1 MITYKIR
8 LEMTGGREQYT
19 NMEFTT
25 GDVQAYRLE
34 FDFMDNGKAYDC
46 TGHTL
51 TVKAKRSDGSVV
63 VDSGTVEDGKAF
75 YVPANSVFSKPDA
88 LELEVALVT
97 ADGSYATV
105 KVIHAHVREGFGD
118 GDVTPEDTT
127 PILVSLIAQGE
138 YAKQMGDYAKEQGE
152 WVSEASGAHI
162 NDNVRHI
169 TAEERAGWNN
179 KVDKTEGKGLSAND
193 YTDEEKAKLAGVQE
207 GAQANVNGYGAVY
220 IDGSFDFGASY
231 PNDSIGF
238 NSGDNVQLVSEWD
251 PLNSSYA
258 LKISA
263 TDTTYENATDI
274 TSGLMSSADKAK
286 LNGIE
291 TGAEK
296 NVVKSVAGKT
306 GVVVL
311 DKSDVGLGN
320 LTNDKQAKETD
331 FNAHDGDNVRHIT
344 AAERTGW
351 NGKVS
356 QTELSNGLAL
366 KADKADF
373 DAHDADEE
381 RHITPQER
389 ARWDASA
396 IVGDASGE
404 KIVLDDVAPQGAIR
418 ELEIYGKSEQE
429 TSVQGK
435 NLLDTTGIDRT
446 YKGMEYAHQTDGGV
460 KVTGTT
466 TETFSTSAQID
477 ITSRLTQGKT
487 YVTSIT
493 GSTAALYF
501 VTSITRKDGT
511 SSNANPFTMDDTIA
525 SVKVYLQINDAG
537 VTLDRT
543 VYLQV
548 EEGSVATAYEP
559 FVPNKP
565 SPEYP
570 SEIKSAENFNALF
583 LRGKN
588 LLDTTGID
596 RTYNG
601 ITCARRNDGG
611 VRVTGTSTG
620 FATST
625 QIDITPRL
633 KKGKTY
639 VKSWTGSAAGLSFV
653 IALKPKDG
661 AVQYPTTFTFNDT
674 VDTVKAYLQIGSA
687 GVTLDTTV
695 YLQIEEGSAA
705 TAYEPY
711 GGTVVNIP
719 YELRGVPNT
728 TGGWLAR
735 DYIEVKDGA
744 VKLVRECKEEAFI
757 GLETW
762 YTYKDT
768 QAAEDMHYIIR
779 PDGKKLSY
787 GSADF
792 RWSHYKTTTTG
803 EMPYGKNTSA
813 SVFQPSVL
821 YPAGTFESVA
831 AWKTYL
837 AGLAEAGNPLTILYQ
852 LATPTVEDIT
862 DTETGQALLALTLT
876 APDAALSNTAE
887 SGMAVRYEV
896 DGTIAYKKQ
905 LSENKKLASAI
916 VALGGT
922 I

>member
-1 MITYKIR
+1 MGKYWTDK
-8 LEMTGGREQYT
+8 TDGVD
-19 NMEFTT
+19 
-25 GDVQAYRLE
+25 DVVA
-34 FDFMDNGKAYDC
+34 FDFNAAFDGIEEDIVGIKAD
-46 TGHTL
+46 
-51 TVKAKRSDGSVV
+51 
-63 VDSGTVEDGKAF
+63 E
-75 YVPANSVFSKPDA
+75 
-88 LELEVALVT
+88 T
-97 ADGSYATV
+97 A
-105 KVIHAHVREGFGD
+105 HEG
-118 GDVTPEDTT
+118 
-127 PILVSLIAQGE
+127 
-138 YAKQMGDYAKEQGE
+138 
-152 WVSEASGAHI
+152 
-162 NDNVRHI
+162 DNVRHI

-179 KVDKTEGKGLSAND
+179 KVDKAEGKGLSAND

-220 IDGSFDFGASY
+220 IDGSFDFSASY

-251 PLNSSYA
+251 PVNSSYA

-263 TDTTYENATDI
+263 TDTTYENATD
-274 TSGLMSSADKAK
+274 TKAGLMSSADKAK
-286 LNGIE
+286 LD
-291 TGAEK
+291 TVSVGAEP
-296 NVVKSVAGKT
+296 NDVTSVAGKT
-306 GVVVL
+306 GAVVL

-331 FNAHDGDNVRHIT
+331 FNAHDGDDVRHIT

-366 KADKADF
+366 KADKAEF
-373 DAHDADEE
+373 DAHNADEE

-404 KIVLDDVAPQGAIR
+404 KIVLDDVAPQGVIR

-429 TSVQGK
+429 TSTQGK
-435 NLLDTTGIDRT
+435 NLLDTTGIGVGSNFDNYVNDVT
-446 YKGMEYAHQTDGGV
+446 FTHQSDGGV

-466 TETFSTSAQID
+466 MNEYSPYSTRFELID
-477 ITSRLTQGKT
+477 KLTVGKT
-487 YVTSIT
+487 YVKSMTGGVDGISFVVAVTKNDNTS
-493 GSTAALYF
+493 
-501 VTSITRKDGT
+501 TRPT
-511 SSNANPFTMDDTIA
+511 TFTLDDTIK
-525 SVKVYLQINDAG
+525 SVKAYLEITKIDAPID
-537 VTLDRT
+537 TT

-588 LLDTTGID
+588 LLDTSGMGTTAG
-596 RTYNG
+596 G
-601 ITCARRNDGG
+601 ITYTPQADGS
-611 VRVTGTSTG
+611 VKVAGTSTG
-620 FATST
+620 FGSSKL
-625 QIDITPRL
+625 IDITSRL
-633 KKGKTY
+633 TLGKKY
-639 VKSWTGSAAGLSFV
+639 VKSMKGGVSGLTMPMLVTPKTGSATFPS
-653 IALKPKDG
+653 
-661 AVQYPTTFTFNDT
+661 TFTMDET
-674 VDTVKAYLQIGSA
+674 IESVKVYLQVNSA
-687 GVTLDTTV
+687 DIAVDTTV
-695 YLQIEEGSAA
+695 YLQVEEGSAA

-719 YELRGVPNT
+719 YELRGVQNS

-744 VKLVRECKEEAFI
+744 VKLVRECAEKTFNGTE
-757 GLETW
+757 GW
-762 YTYKDT
+762 YY
-768 QAAEDMHYIIR
+768 AAQNTTESNYLSV
-779 PDGKKLSY
+779 PDGKGLSY
-787 GSADF
+787 LSTDF
-792 RWSHYKTTTTG
+792 RTSHYKMG
-803 EMPYGKNTSA
+803 NPIA
-813 SVFQPSVL
+813 SVPRATNISSEGKFVPGFYVIK
-821 YPAGTFESVA
+821 GTFGSVT
-831 AWKTYL
+831 AWKAYL
-837 AGLAEAGNPLTILYQ
+837 AGLSEAGNPLTILYQ

-896 DGTIAYKKQ
+896 DGTIAYKK
-905 LSENKKLASAI
+905 LASAI

>member
-1 MITYKIR
+1 MGKYWTDK
-8 LEMTGGREQYT
+8 TDGVD
-19 NMEFTT
+19 
-25 GDVQAYRLE
+25 DVVA
-34 FDFMDNGKAYDC
+34 FDFNAAFDGIEEDIVGIKAD
-46 TGHTL
+46 
-51 TVKAKRSDGSVV
+51 
-63 VDSGTVEDGKAF
+63 E
-75 YVPANSVFSKPDA
+75 
-88 LELEVALVT
+88 T
-97 ADGSYATV
+97 A
-105 KVIHAHVREGFGD
+105 HEG
-118 GDVTPEDTT
+118 
-127 PILVSLIAQGE
+127 
-138 YAKQMGDYAKEQGE
+138 
-152 WVSEASGAHI
+152 
-162 NDNVRHI
+162 DNVRHI

-179 KVDKTEGKGLSAND
+179 KVDKAEGKGLSAND
-193 YTDEEKAKLAGVQE
+193 YTDAEKAKLAGVAP
-207 GAQANVNGYGAVY
+207 GATKTTVQAINDQVKIHTQNANGTTVTANLYNQTGVDSKLAEKV
-220 IDGSFDFGASY
+220 DKVTGKGLST
-231 PNDSIGF
+231 ND
-238 NSGDNVQLVSEWD
+238 
-251 PLNSSYA
+251 Y
-258 LKISA
+258 
-263 TDTTYENATDI
+263 TTAE
-274 TSGLMSSADKAK
+274 KEK
-286 LNGIE
+286 LAGIE
-291 TGAEK
+291 AEAEK
-296 NVVKSVAGKT
+296 NVVTSVAGKT
-306 GVVVL
+306 GAVVL

-331 FNAHDGDNVRHIT
+331 FNAHVGNTSNPHNVTKEQLEIENVDNTSDMNKPVSAAQAAALALKADKAEFDAHDGDGERHIT
-344 AAERTGW
+344 AAER
-351 NGKVS
+351 
-356 QTELSNGLAL
+356 
-366 KADKADF
+366 
-373 DAHDADEE
+373 
-381 RHITPQER
+381 
-389 ARWDASA
+389 ARWDSSA

-404 KIVLDDVAPQGAIR
+404 KIVLDDVAPQGVIR

-435 NLLDTTGIDRT
+435 NLLDTTGIHNTASGIT
-446 YKGMEYAHQTDGGV
+446 YASQPDGGV
-460 KVTGTT
+460 KVSGTSTGFGT
-466 TETFSTSAQID
+466 STMVD
-477 ITSRLTQGKT
+477 ITNRLTLGKN
-487 YVTSIT
+487 YVKSMVGGVSGLTMPMVVTPKT
-493 GSTAALYF
+493 GSATF
-501 VTSITRKDGT
+501 PST
-511 SSNANPFTMDDTIA
+511 FTMDDTIE
-525 SVKVYLQINDAG
+525 SVKVYLQVNSADITVD
-537 VTLDRT
+537 TI

-570 SEIKSAENFNALF
+570 SEIKSAENFTALF

-601 ITCARRNDGG
+601 ITCARQNDGG
-611 VRVTGTSTG
+611 VKVTGTSTG

-687 GVTLDTTV
+687 GATVDTTV
-695 YLQIEEGSAA
+695 YLQVEEGSAA

-744 VKLVRECKEEAFI
+744 VKLVRECAEKTYDGTESWQYASDTSNNVNKDLYYSPTTPGGKAIGWWNNKFVISHFKPANNVTANNMPAATNTNMNGFQLGIYYPVGTFSNLEAF
-757 GLETW
+757 
-762 YTYKDT
+762 
-768 QAAEDMHYIIR
+768 
-779 PDGKKLSY
+779 
-787 GSADF
+787 
-792 RWSHYKTTTTG
+792 
-803 EMPYGKNTSA
+803 
-813 SVFQPSVL
+813 
-821 YPAGTFESVA
+821 
-831 AWKTYL
+831 KTYVS
-837 AGLAEAGNPLTILYQ
+837 GLAEGGNPLTILYQ

>member
-8 LEMTGGREQYT
+8 LEMAGGREQYS

-75 YVPANSVFSKPDA
+75 YIPANSVFSKPDA

-118 GDVTPEDTT
+118 GGVTPEDTT
-127 PILVSLIAQGE
+127 PILVNLIAQGE

-152 WVSEASGAHI
+152 WVGEASDAHI

-179 KVDKTEGKGLSAND
+179 KVDKAEGKGLSDNN
-193 YTDEEKAKLAGVQE
+193 YTDADKIKLDGIEAGAE
-207 GAQANVNGYGAVY
+207 VNGAGYSTIVVEGVGDIAAQEPYDRFVLE
-220 IDGSFDFGASY
+220 A
-231 PNDSIGF
+231 
-238 NSGDNVQLVSEWD
+238 GDNVAMTRYGGGEKGVT
-251 PLNSSYA
+251 
-258 LKISA
+258 ISA
-263 TDTTYENATDI
+263 TDTTYENATE
-274 TSGLMSSADKAK
+274 TKAGLMSSADKVK

-296 NVVKSVAGKT
+296 NVVTSVAGKT

-311 DKSDVGLGN
+311 DKSDVGLPSVKD
-320 LTNDKQAKETD
+320 LEQAGKAEFD
-331 FNAHDGDNVRHIT
+331 AHDGDNVRHIT
-344 AAERTGW
+344 AAERTEW

-435 NLLDTTGIDRT
+435 NLLDMTGCDKTQNGIT
-446 YKGMEYAHQTDGGV
+446 YAYQSDGGV
-460 KVTGTT
+460 KISGTAT
-466 TETFSTSAQID
+466 AYSQSKLIN
-477 ITSRLTQGKT
+477 ITSRLTRGKT
-487 YVTSIT
+487 YVRNSVG
-493 GSTAALYF
+493 GSATFSFQTVLTYN
-501 VTSITRKDGT
+501 DGKSPSYPT
-511 SSNANPFTMDDTIA
+511 TFTFDDTVNTVEA
-525 SVKVYLQINDAG
+525 YLQVHQAG
-537 VTLDRT
+537 VTVDTT

-570 SEIKSAENFNALF
+570 SEIKSESNFTALF

-588 LLDTTGID
+588 LLDSSGMRSTN
-596 RTYNG
+596 NG
-601 ITCARRNDGG
+601 ITYVSQADGG
-611 VRVTGTSTG
+611 VKVSGTSTG
-620 FATST
+620 LSVSSSVN
-625 QIDITPRL
+625 ITNRL
-633 KKGKTY
+633 TRGKYYT
-639 VKSWTGSAAGLSFV
+639 KSMKGSATGLSFV
-653 IALKPKDG
+653 FAVKPKEG
-661 AVQYPTTFTFNDT
+661 AIQYLTTFAFDDT
-674 VDTVKAYLQIGSA
+674 VDTVRAYLQVNAA
-687 GVTLDTTV
+687 GTTVDTTV
-695 YLQIEEGSAA
+695 YLQVEEGSAA

-744 VKLVRECKEEAFI
+744 VKLVRECAEKTFDGTEMWGRTTDAHTPAGVNNF
-757 GLETW
+757 
-762 YTYKDT
+762 YTNSLDGG
-768 QAAEDMHYIIR
+768 AAIKWACNPMSDRLISR
-779 PDGKKLSY
+779 
-787 GSADF
+787 
-792 RWSHYKTTTTG
+792 
-803 EMPYGKNTSA
+803 PYGTVPEANMFIWVPNGGNARFRILVKNGYLGIAA
-813 SVFQPSVL
+813 SDTADQAKAKLVS
-821 YPAGTFESVA
+821 
-831 AWKTYL
+831 W
-837 AGLAEAGNPLTILYQ
+837 LTDNNLTVVYQ
-852 LATPTVEDIT
+852 LATPTIEDIT
-862 DTETGQALLALTLT
+862 ETDTGQALLALTLT

-896 DGTIAYKKQ
+896 DGTIAYKK
-905 LSENKKLASAI
+905 LASAI

>member
-8 LEMTGGREQYT
+8 LEMAGGREQYT

-75 YVPANSVFSKPDA
+75 YIPANSVFSKPDA

-127 PILVSLIAQGE
+127 PILVNLIAQGE

-152 WVSEASGAHI
+152 WVGEASDAHI

-179 KVDKTEGKGLSAND
+179 KVDKAEGKGLSDNN
-193 YTDEEKAKLAGVQE
+193 YTDEEKAKLAGVAPE
-207 GAQANVNGYGAVY
+207 ATKTTVQA
-220 IDGSFDFGASY
+220 IDSQVKINTQNASGTIVTANLY
-231 PNDSIGF
+231 NQTGVDSKLAGKVDKVTGKGLSTND
-238 NSGDNVQLVSEWD
+238 
-251 PLNSSYA
+251 Y
-258 LKISA
+258 
-263 TDTTYENATDI
+263 TTAE
-274 TSGLMSSADKAK
+274 KEK
-286 LNGIE
+286 LAGIE

-296 NVVKSVAGKT
+296 NVVTSVAGKT
-306 GVVVL
+306 GAVVL

-320 LTNDKQAKETD
+320 LTNYKQAKETD
-331 FNAHDGDNVRHIT
+331 FTAHDGDDVRHIT

-404 KIVLDDVAPQGAIR
+404 KIVLDDVAPQGAVR
-418 ELEIYGKSEQE
+418 ELEIYGKSEQ
-429 TSVQGK
+429 
-435 NLLDTTGIDRT
+435 
-446 YKGMEYAHQTDGGV
+446 DGEPTPEAPV
-460 KVTGTT
+460 DIV
-466 TETFSTSAQID
+466 SAD
-477 ITSRLTQGKT
+477 
-487 YVTSIT
+487 
-493 GSTAALYF
+493 
-501 VTSITRKDGT
+501 
-511 SSNANPFTMDDTIA
+511 
-525 SVKVYLQINDAG
+525 
-537 VTLDRT
+537 
-543 VYLQV
+543 
-548 EEGSVATAYEP
+548 
-559 FVPNKP
+559 
-565 SPEYP
+565 
-570 SEIKSAENFNALF
+570 NFNSLF

-601 ITCARRNDGG
+601 ITCTRQNDGG
-611 VRVTGTSTG
+611 VKVAGTSTG

-661 AVQYPTTFTFNDT
+661 AVQYPTTFTFDDT

-687 GVTLDTTV
+687 GVTVDTTV
-695 YLQIEEGSAA
+695 YLQVEEGSVA

-744 VKLVRECKEEAFI
+744 VKLIRSCTEAVFDETSAWGCI
-757 GLETW
+757 GNSVYEN
-762 YTYKDT
+762 DT
-768 QAAEDMHYIIR
+768 TNFYCTT
-779 PDGKKLSY
+779 
-787 GSADF
+787 AD
-792 RWSHYKTTTTG
+792 YG
-803 EMPYGKNTSA
+803 EMVIKWGDLPICDRCRSYRYGTVSPDNMFIRVPNGGSGRIQLFVKNSYFGIVSSDTNE
-813 SVFQPSVL
+813 QR
-821 YPAGTFESVA
+821 
-831 AWKTYL
+831 KTKL
-837 AGLAEAGNPLTILYQ
+837 LSWLSDNPLNLCYT
-852 LATPTVEDIT
+852 LATPTIEDIT

-896 DGTIAYKKQ
+896 DGTIAYKK
-905 LSENKKLASAI
+905 LASAI

>member
-63 VDSGTVEDGKAF
+63 VDSGTVEDGKAL

-251 PLNSSYA
+251 PVNSSYA

-263 TDTTYENATDI
+263 TDTTYENATVI
-274 TSGLMSSADKAK
+274 TSGLMSHEDKTK
-286 LNGIE
+286 LDGIE
-291 TGAEK
+291 AEAQK
-296 NVVKSVAGKT
+296 NVVTSVAGKT
-306 GVVVL
+306 GAVVL
-311 DKSDVGLGN
+311 DKSDVGLPSVKD
-320 LTNDKQAKETD
+320 LEQAGKAEFD
-331 FNAHDGDNVRHIT
+331 AHDGDDVRHIT

-351 NGKVS
+351 NGKAS

-373 DAHDADEE
+373 DAHNADEE

-404 KIVLDDVAPQGAIR
+404 KIVLDDIAPQGAIR

-429 TSVQGK
+429 TSTQGK
-435 NLLDTTGIDRT
+435 NLLDTTGIDNTKYGIT
-446 YKGMEYAHQTDGGV
+446 YARQADGGV
-460 KVTGTT
+460 KVSGT
-466 TETFSTSAQID
+466 STSAWSTSRQID
-477 ITSRLTQGKT
+477 ITKWLTRGKT
-487 YVTSIT
+487 YTSSMT
-493 GSTAALYF
+493 GGTSGLYLIPL
-501 VTSITRKDGT
+501 ITRKDGT
-511 SSNANPFTMDDTIA
+511 NSNRNPFTYDDTVSSI
-525 SVKVYLQINDAG
+525 KVYLQINDSG
-537 VTLDRT
+537 VTIDRT

-548 EEGSVATAYEP
+548 EEG
-559 FVPNKP
+559 
-565 SPEYP
+565 
-570 SEIKSAENFNALF
+570 
-583 LRGKN
+583 
-588 LLDTTGID
+588 
-596 RTYNG
+596 
-601 ITCARRNDGG
+601 
-611 VRVTGTSTG
+611 
-620 FATST
+620 
-625 QIDITPRL
+625 Q
-633 KKGKTY
+633 
-639 VKSWTGSAAGLSFV
+639 
-653 IALKPKDG
+653 
-661 AVQYPTTFTFNDT
+661 T
-674 VDTVKAYLQIGSA
+674 V
-687 GVTLDTTV
+687 
-695 YLQIEEGSAA
+695 

-744 VKLVRECKEEAFI
+744 VKLVRECAEKTYDGTESWQYASDTSNNVNKDLYYSPTTPGGKAIGWWNNKFVISHFKPANNVTANNMPAATNTNMNGFQLGIYYPVGTFSNLEAF
-757 GLETW
+757 
-762 YTYKDT
+762 
-768 QAAEDMHYIIR
+768 
-779 PDGKKLSY
+779 
-787 GSADF
+787 
-792 RWSHYKTTTTG
+792 
-803 EMPYGKNTSA
+803 
-813 SVFQPSVL
+813 
-821 YPAGTFESVA
+821 
-831 AWKTYL
+831 KTYVS
-837 AGLAEAGNPLTILYQ
+837 GLAEGGNPLTILYQ

-862 DTETGQALLALTLT
+862 ETETGQALLALTLT

-896 DGTIAYKKQ
+896 DGTIAYKK
-905 LSENKKLASAI
+905 LASAI